1 MVCRKAGIVPEL
13 YRLEGPELRPGV
25 AQSACRRKGDGLQRQ
40 RLDCAKKKQSGNK
53 NELWYDILLHTR
65 YLVYD
70 IYESFEAPWKGKEKK
85 DAKEHLTRGGKEG
98 EKEYA
103 RKRKSRKNKGEN
115 VRMRP

>member
-65 YLVYD
+65 YLLYD
-70 IYESFEAPWKGKEKK
+70 MSLSKRLGREKK
-85 DAKEHLTRGGKEG
+85 
-98 EKEYA
+98 
-103 RKRKSRKNKGEN
+103 KRTLKST
-115 VRMRP
+115 